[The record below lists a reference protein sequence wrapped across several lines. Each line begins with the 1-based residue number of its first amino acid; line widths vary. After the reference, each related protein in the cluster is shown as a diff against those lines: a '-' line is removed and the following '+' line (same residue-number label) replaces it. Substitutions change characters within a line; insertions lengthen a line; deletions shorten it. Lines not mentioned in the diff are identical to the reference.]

1 MRISMVNTSHS
12 NAWAESADHY
22 HRTAQQGASPS
33 LWWSGLCFGPWQW
46 NCMQFLP
53 CRVLPSAERP
63 GQLPRR
69 PLIKPAEQMGGEPP
83 SIGGPGKARLA
94 QSAPREAS
102 LRRRDLQ
109 IIPFVPL
116 PMSTA
121 EFPALLSSHTMEAKA
136 ITVCELLQSL
146 PCKMTPKSFLLH
158 FLQSD
163 NLDLAYR
170 RRYWAESAVD
180 STLVSVKATTEAEI
194 PIPQLAEVV
203 SFLGGFDTSLQP
215 YADSSLPTSEKQKQE
230 QASGG
235 APSLQE
241 LKESS

>member
-83 SIGGPGKARLA
+83 
-94 QSAPREAS
+94 
-102 LRRRDLQ
+102 
-109 IIPFVPL
+109 
-116 PMSTA
+116 
-121 EFPALLSSHTMEAKA
+121 
-136 ITVCELLQSL
+136 
-146 PCKMTPKSFLLH
+146 
-158 FLQSD
+158 
-163 NLDLAYR
+163 
-170 RRYWAESAVD
+170 
-180 STLVSVKATTEAEI
+180 
-194 PIPQLAEVV
+194 IPQLAEVV